1 MAFLI
6 KTHSY
11 RCFIAIIASLH
22 VLSTLLRRK
31 RRRRGRRRRS
41 LLLFNT
47 VQNTFKN
54 GITVHLFPL
63 ERLIRIIIISKESLK
78 KFELRK
84 QIYTAK
90 RRMSQMKDSVLQL
103 EKNEE
108 RIYRRSVSFDQSS
121 KPAKPTHF

>member
-31 RRRRGRRRRS
+31 RRRRGRRS

-84 QIYTAK
+84 KIYTAK
-90 RRMSQMKDSVLQL
+90 RRMSQMKDSVL
-103 EKNEE
+103 
-108 RIYRRSVSFDQSS
+108 
-121 KPAKPTHF
+121 